1 MSLTIVAFPFST
13 AQYKAVLL
21 SYINLKNQQSLHIRQ
36 NIKNSSVLTFLSES
50 INIFYQEA
58 AWENQYNIVKLKNKI
73 NK

>member
-58 AWENQYNIVKLKNKI
+58 A
-73 NK
+73 

>member
-21 SYINLKNQQSLHIRQ
+21 SCINFKNQQSLHIRQ

-58 AWENQYNIVKLKNKI
+58 A
-73 NK
+73 